1 VTLGA
6 IRMASGNRIRDIK
19 RQISAALLDTPGV
32 SGVGVREGR
41 VMVYLERNDPALKAR
56 AKALA
61 DARAPGVEL
70 QFEVSGRFGKQ

>member
-1 VTLGA
+1 
-6 IRMASGNRIRDIK
+6 MASENRIRDIK

-41 VMVYLERNDPALKAR
+41 YLERNDPALKAR